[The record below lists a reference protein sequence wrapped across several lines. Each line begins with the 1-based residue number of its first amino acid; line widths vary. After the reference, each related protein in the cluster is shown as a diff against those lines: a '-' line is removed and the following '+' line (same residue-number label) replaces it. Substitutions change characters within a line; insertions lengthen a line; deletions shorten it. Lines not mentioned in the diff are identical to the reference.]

1 MHSRNYYRPLEQRQI
16 IRILLM
22 PPVYAT
28 ISFFSYR
35 FFRAYTYY
43 SLVEAIYEALAIA
56 AFLMLLIQFVGE
68 STDEQRKVLASKS
81 KRKIPIPFCCWRYRP
96 SKPYFMYTLKWAVL
110 QYCIFRPLVSIAGVI
125 TEAYNVLCPDQYS
138 IHFAAVYL
146 DSVDFVSFSIA
157 LYALIV
163 FYVLTRDNLA
173 GKQPLAKFSSIK
185 LIVFFTFYQGFLFS
199 LLQSHNVIKGTTY
212 WTATNVADGLQAL
225 CTCVE
230 MVLFA
235 ALMLWSF
242 NSRDY
247 RAMRGDRPHTNP
259 FKSFLHSQNY
269 WDFISDIGAA
279 FKFFFDYALCRPYTR
294 SAEQV
299 DFDTAFGVR
308 HDDGYPSPSSSLNE
322 MNPYTNGAQLRER
335 NK

>member
-1 MHSRNYYRPLEQRQI
+1 
-16 IRILLM
+16 
-22 PPVYAT
+22 
-28 ISFFSYR
+28 
-35 FFRAYTYY
+35 
-43 SLVEAIYEALAIA
+43 
-56 AFLMLLIQFVGE
+56 
-68 STDEQRKVLASKS
+68 
-81 KRKIPIPFCCWRYRP
+81 
-96 SKPYFMYTLKWAVL
+96 
-110 QYCIFRPLVSIAGVI
+110 
-125 TEAYNVLCPDQYS
+125 
-138 IHFAAVYL
+138 
-146 DSVDFVSFSIA
+146 
-157 LYALIV
+157 
-163 FYVLTRDNLA
+163 
-173 GKQPLAKFSSIK
+173 
-185 LIVFFTFYQGFLFS
+185 
-199 LLQSHNVIKGTTY
+199 
-212 WTATNVADGLQAL
+212 
-225 CTCVE
+225 